1 MHYSWGMYCLI
12 MVLNVA
18 LGALRFIKSK
28 AKFIYRWLGLAQD
41 YSTISQTRGE
51 KSGNTNLAPINSHLH
66 VLMLEGETMIHGDKS
81 LQAGKIGDKIDF

>member
-12 MVLNVA
+12 MVLNVL

-41 YSTISQTRGE
+41 YGTISQTREE
-51 KSGNTNLAPINSHLH
+51 KSGNTNLVPINSHLH
-66 VLMLEGETMIHGDKS
+66 VLMLDGMIHGDKS
-81 LQAGKIGDKIDF
+81 LQAGNIGDKMDL